1 MMSNNSIERWKDI
14 KGFEGRYQISNFG
27 NIQSLFTV
35 VPFVLS
41 NKNQK
46 KEYLR
51 RVLFYEDQ
59 SSKTVLIHRLVYE
72 AFVGEIP
79 KGFQIHHLD
88 GNKQNN
94 HVNNLIALSSRDHI
108 LLETS
113 LDNSRIKGMYKHNK
127 DRRIHIVQLTME
139 GEFVAEYL
147 GSEEA
152 SIATGVC
159 QRNICQV
166 INHEQ
171 GRKQAGGYRWLK
183 KEEYEATRK
192 QDR

>member
-1 MMSNNSIERWKDI
+1 MSDNGIEKWKDI
-14 KGFEGRYQISNFG
+14 KGFEGRYRVSNFG
-27 NIQSLFTV
+27 NIQSLYTI
-35 VPFVLS
+35 VPVVLS

-46 KEYLR
+46 KDYLR
-51 RVLFYEDQ
+51 RRLTCEDN
-59 SSKTVLIHRLVYE
+59 SSKTILIHRLVYE
-72 AFVGEIP
+72 TFVGEIP
-79 KGFQIHHLD
+79 CGFQIHHLD

-94 HVNNLIALSSRDHI
+94 HVNNLIALSTRDHA

-113 LDNSRIKGMYKHNK
+113 LDHSRIKGMYKHNK

-147 GSEEA
+147 GAEEA
-152 SIATGVC
+152 SIATSVC